1 MSLGPV
7 GMNTGGMDLKSMVSK
22 IVEAERT
29 PKQQSIDNKRAENKS
44 SISAYGRLRESLD
57 TMKGLMTNFRQEKAF
72 AQRKV
77 DSSDEK
83 VVSATATTDAIA
95 GKYAIDVLQL
105 AQSHKIASNV
115 LSDDDK
121 FGPGKL
127 QISLGKSKFTVDVI
141 ANSSLRDVVH
151 GINES
156 KQNPGVRASLIND
169 EEGPRLIVGSDRSG
183 KDNTIKIGVDA
194 ASGNPLKKLEYKTL
208 EQRVKDIESARAQ
221 AQQLLN
227 PLTPKEQKV
236 AAKVAEKIETAA
248 RAVDQSVAEEI
259 QKAAESNAKSEA
271 LGTDAK
277 DPTKADDAK
286 TSADGTTKTDDSSQ
300 VKAADEVNQYKR
312 PEDRIPGWTETASGT
327 LLDSYREPQP
337 GLDDAAEKKSQEV
350 PGWSNTASGTLYDS
364 YVTPEEAQVKLK
376 QKLDEQ
382 NQEIEKA
389 VAAGTMTPEQAKE
402 AARAQMTPEEKSYL
416 DKVESVYKQLEEAQ
430 SNYDAYQGM
439 QEVQRAQDSEV
450 LLDGVAKLS
459 SNNNII
465 ENAIDGV
472 NLTVKGKTLPTE
484 KPAEVDIEYDRDS
497 VRSDIEK
504 FVNSYNQF
512 YSLSKQLS
520 SVDPTTGQ
528 TGPLAGD
535 SVVRSAD
542 ARLKRVFSTEVKSAP
557 ENLKTLTEFG
567 VTTTRQGTLEINH
580 DMLNRQL
587 NNNFD
592 KLGDFFGGRDGFA
605 KQVED
610 AIQGITGVTGA
621 IRTRENSLRE
631 QSHRLDDTQEALNRR
646 MDNLEKRT
654 QAKFSAMQ
662 DATSK
667 MHSQLSGM
675 MNALGQ

>member
-7 GMNTGGMDLKSMVSK
+7 GINTGGMDVNSMVNK
-22 IVEAERT
+22 IVDAERT
-29 PKQQSIDNKRAENKS
+29 PKQQSIDNKRAQNS
-44 SISAYGRLRESLD
+44 ASISAYGRLRESLD
-57 TMKGLMTNFRQEKAF
+57 TMKGLMTNFRQNKAF

-77 DSSDEK
+77 DTSDEK

-95 GKYAIDVLQL
+95 GRYAIDVLQL
-105 AQSHKIASNV
+105 AQSHKIASDV
-115 LSDDDK
+115 LSDDDR

-127 QISLGKSKFTVDVI
+127 QISLGKSKFTVDI
-141 ANSSLRDVVH
+141 QADSKLRDVVN
-151 GINES
+151 GINSS
-156 KQNPGVRASLIND
+156 KSNPGVRASIIND
-169 EEGPRLIVGSDRSG
+169 EDGPRLIMASNRSG
-183 KDNTIKIGVDA
+183 KDNNIRINVDA

-208 EQRVKDIESARAQ
+208 EQRVKDIESARVE

-227 PLTPKEQKV
+227 PLTAKEQKL
-236 AAKVAEKIETAA
+236 AAKVAEKLESAA
-248 RAVDQSVAEEI
+248 RAVDKSVAEEI
-259 QKAAESNAKSEA
+259 QKAAQTQSSDASGA
-271 LGTDAK
+271 LKDGVTADKTVTDAA
-277 DPTKADDAK
+277 KA
-286 TSADGTTKTDDSSQ
+286 
-300 VKAADEVNQYKR
+300 KAADAINQYKR

-337 GLDDAAEKKSQEV
+337 ELDDAATNKSKDV
-350 PGWSNTASGTLYDS
+350 PGWSNTASGTLFDS
-364 YVTPEEAQVKLK
+364 YVTPKEAQAQLK
-376 QKLDEQ
+376 KKLDEE
-382 NQEIEKA
+382 NQKIEQA
-389 VAAGTMTPEQAKE
+389 VEAGTITPEQAKE
-402 AARAQMTPEEKSYL
+402 AARQQMTPEERSYL
-416 DKVESVYKQLEEAQ
+416 DKVESVYDQLKEAQ
-430 SNYDAYQGM
+430 SDYDAYQGM
-439 QEVQRAQDSEV
+439 TEVQQAQDSEV

-484 KPAEVDIEYDRDS
+484 KPAEIDIEYDRDS

-520 SVDPTTGQ
+520 NVDPTTGKA
-528 TGPLAGD
+528 GPLAGD
-535 SVVRSAD
+535 SIVRSAD
-542 ARLKRVFSTEVKSAP
+542 SRLKRVFSTEVKEAP

-567 VTTTRQGTLEINH
+567 VTTTRQGTLEINQ

-592 KLGDFFGGRDGFA
+592 KLGEFFGGRDGFA

-610 AIQGITGVTGA
+610 AIQGLTGVTGS
-621 IRTRENSLRE
+621 IRTRENSLKD
-631 QSHRLDDTQEALNRR
+631 QSHRLDDSQEALDRH
-646 MDNLEKRT
+646 MASLEKRT
-654 QAKFSAMQ
+654 HAKFTAMQ

-667 MHSQLSGM
+667 MHSQLAGM

>member
-7 GMNTGGMDLKSMVSK
+7 GMNIGGMDVNSMVSK
-22 IVEAERT
+22 IVDAERM
-29 PKQQSIDNKRAENKS
+29 PKQQSIDNKRAQNGA
-44 SISAYGRLRESLD
+44 SISAYGQLRQSLD
-57 TMKGLMTNFRQEKAF
+57 TMKDLMTQFRQEKAF

-95 GKYAIDVLQL
+95 GNYAIDVLQL

-115 LSDDDK
+115 LSDDEK

-127 QISLGKSKFTVDVI
+127 QISLGKSKFTVDVQS
-141 ANSSLRDVVH
+141 NSRLRDVVNN
-151 GINES
+151 INGS
-156 KQNPGVRASLIND
+156 KQNPGVRASFIND
-169 EEGPRLIVGSDRSG
+169 EEGPRLIVASNRSG
-183 KDNTIKIGVDA
+183 KENNISIGVEA

-208 EQRVKDIESARAQ
+208 EQRVKNIESARVQ

-227 PLTPKEQKV
+227 PLTPKEQEL
-236 AAKVAEKIETAA
+236 AAKVAEKLETAA
-248 RAVDQSVAEEI
+248 RAVDASVAQEI
-259 QKAAESNAKSEA
+259 QKAAENNGS
-271 LGTDAK
+271 TDSS
-277 DPTKADDAK
+277 TAD
-286 TSADGTTKTDDSSQ
+286 TTESGSSTDDSTQ
-300 VKAADEVNQYKR
+300 VKVADQVNQYQK

-327 LLDSYREPQP
+327 LLDSYREPEP
-337 GLDDAAEKKSQEV
+337 ELDGAAENKSQDV

-364 YVTPEEAQVKLK
+364 YVTPEEAQTKLK
-376 QKLDEQ
+376 QQLDKQ
-382 NQEIEKA
+382 NEKIEKA
-389 VAAGTMTPEQAKE
+389 VAAGTMTPEQAKQ
-402 AARAQMTPEEKSYL
+402 AAREQMTPEERAYL
-416 DKVESVYKQLEEAQ
+416 DKVESVYNQLQEAQ
-430 SNYDAYQGM
+430 TDYDTYQGM

-484 KPAEVDIEYDRDS
+484 QPAEIGIEYDRDS
-497 VRSDIEK
+497 VRNDIET
-504 FVNSYNQF
+504 FVSSYNQF
-512 YSLSKQLS
+512 YNLSKQLS
-520 SVDPTTGQ
+520 SIDPVTGQ
-528 TGPLAGD
+528 SGPLAGD

-542 ARLKRVFSTEVKSAP
+542 SRLKRVFSTEVKDAP
-557 ENLKTLTEFG
+557 ENIKTLTEFG
-567 VTTTRQGTLEINH
+567 ITTTRQGTLEINY

-605 KQVED
+605 KHVED

-621 IRTRENSLRE
+621 IRTRENSLSE
-631 QSHRLDDTQEALNRR
+631 QSRRLDDTQEALDRH
-646 MDNLEKRT
+646 MDSLEKRT
-654 QAKFSAMQ
+654 HAKFSAMQ
-662 DATSK
+662 DATSN
-667 MHSQLSGM
+667 MQNQLAGM